1 MADGQVVF
9 EIKANNGNAKQSLED
24 VVSTARKA
32 GQEVDKSFSDA
43 GATGKQSASD
53 IGSAFTTMFA
63 TISAAAVAAKV
74 GSTLKEW
81 AAESIAA
88 ASDLQETQN
97 VVDTTFGESSSSIDE
112 WAKNAQKQYGLTETQ
127 AKRYASTMGAMAK
140 SSGVSDDAIVE
151 MSTDM
156 AGLAADMASFYN
168 MDFDEA
174 FAKIRSGLAGE
185 TEPLRALGLN
195 MTVKNLEDFAK
206 SQGVDKAFDKMTQA
220 EQMSLRYQYLMQS
233 TADAQ
238 GDFVR
243 TSDSYANNVRKLE
256 TNMETLKINAG
267 EMLLPI
273 VNDVV
278 SGINAMVESLNGDD
292 VKTAMQRLAEI
303 GSSTA
308 DKKWDMNEQIQ
319 QARSLAAALD
329 EIPESLQGG
338 ASGDRV
344 RMGIIGELL
353 QVMPELGSIIDAQ
366 TGEIEG
372 GTAAVQEFIS
382 AWAETQGIEIS
393 LDDLSAKQDAVTQ
406 STKDLEDAYKN
417 LVTARGQLTAAQEG
431 LGGWWGRAKAQGD
444 ESAAYQYIAD
454 NLQAINDQFGKNLD
468 AETWFETFAQ
478 AEGDALMAIERA
490 EQEVS
495 RLGGSLEEAQAA
507 VEETASGLGEL
518 ADSAG
523 EVGDAIDGTADA
535 FTGFSADAEASIE
548 EAVNAMG
555 PALEQMV
562 EMWESTR
569 EGIADSVGKMFEG
582 FDFKMPELGDD
593 APTADSMAQSL
604 QDQITYIEEYTAAL
618 EKLKENGASSE
629 VLSNLSSGSEE
640 DFAYL
645 KALADATPEQIA
657 TINQAYAD
665 AQAKREEFID
675 SLTTTTLEGDDTFTQ
690 LAAQVETGTAA
701 IQTALEN
708 ADLAGAADVPLSDLL
723 STVQSYSTSIG
734 SAIDALLANVKKL
747 EGLGLNGWSGGGSGV
762 SSGNGTPYAT
772 GLDYVPFNGYHAR
785 LHEGEAILTAEQS
798 RVWRG
803 MLNGPTNGGS
813 ALDYGALGGVIREN
827 APKAGGDVYLDGRTV
842 GRVISA
848 RQADSYRTYERSG
861 YQG

>member
-43 GATGKQSASD
+43 GTTGKQSASD
-53 IGSAFTTMFA
+53 IGTAFTTMFA
-63 TISAAAVAAKV
+63 TISAAAIAAKV

-81 AAESIAA
+81 AAESIEA
-88 ASDLQETQN
+88 ASNLQETQN

-344 RMGIIGELL
+344 RMGIISELL

-372 GTAAVQEFIS
+372 GTAAVHEFIS

-417 LVTARGQLTAAQEG
+417 LAKARGELAAAQ
-431 LGGWWGRAKAQGD
+431 GGWWGQAKAQGD

-454 NLQAINDQFGKNLD
+454 HLQEINDQFGKNAD

-478 AEGDALMAIERA
+478 AEGDALMAIEKA

-523 EVGDAIDGTADA
+523 EAGDAIDGTADA
-535 FTGFSADAEASIE
+535 FTGFSADAEASIK

-582 FDFKMPELGDD
+582 FDFKMPELGEG

-618 EKLKENGASSE
+618 EKLKESGASSE

-665 AQAKREEFID
+665 AQAKREEFIN

-690 LAAQVETGTAA
+690 LATQVETGTAA
-701 IQTALEN
+701 IQTALES

-734 SAIDALLANVKKL
+734 TAIDALLANVQKL
-747 EGLGLNGWSGGGSGV
+747 EGLNLNGWSGGRSGV
-762 SSGNGTPYAT
+762 STDNGVPHAT

-803 MLNGPTNGGS
+803 MLNGPTNSNS